1 MTPSKLGL
9 NVLVKSEKNI
19 IYYTWNTIIFFFVN
33 KLCFRSVP
41 SHFKPFQTMLFVRVR
56 ILSFMAG
63 PQVYG
68 HCKDGNE
75 ISL

>member
-1 MTPSKLGL
+1 MTPSKLGFI
-9 NVLVKSEKNI
+9 VLAKSEKNI
-19 IYYTWNTIIFFFVN
+19 IYYTRNTIIFFLF
-33 KLCFRSVP
+33 CIP